1 MRSLRKDSLFL
12 DILFLVLVF
21 ATFRMV
27 SIRYGSR
34 ILQQEIELRKTI
46 IDSLDNVVDSFILAE
61 TEKIRFLTPFLPDMG
76 NEKVD
81 VGTLLGE
88 VKSVR
93 AVYDVDRNMRVRH
106 IFYLEHPNPNYL
118 DNVNLTPRQIAP
130 DMEYAFKTQK
140 TVITKLHSS
149 VATGKYS
156 FSFLFPHAN
165 GILIAEADLQNILE
179 LVRATGVLTTYK
191 DSTVLLINPLNQQVH
206 YSSDSATYPYMQFSP
221 TTPELTSVG
230 GKDYYYTMQHMK
242 VLDLMLVVLT
252 PRHSLESFVGMM
264 RQYMNLLLAC
274 LCLLTLVRW
283 YFIRQS
289 MWKPLALFLE
299 KIKRGENPEFRHQRY
314 QEWDRLE
321 QTYDEA
327 RQRIANMTHS
337 LESAR
342 DFLRLIIDAVPASV
356 LVLDRQGKIVHWN
369 RSAKEVARVEP
380 DAPPAGQVTELFPF
394 LKTIKD
400 NFETVLASEKA
411 FSSRGLPAQVDSTT
425 SYYDLIYSPLSSDAF
440 SGGVLIILDV
450 TRELRKDLQLQ
461 QAQKMDMIGN
471 LAGGLAHDLNNL
483 LGGISGSAEMMGF
496 LILNPTFD
504 HQQFLQYQEM
514 IIQSVSRAAEMVK
527 QLLTLSRKQEVAL
540 QPADL
545 NTILSNVARLAERT
559 LMKCVGLDI
568 RYPEGEAMIMADAPR
583 MEQVFLNLFL
593 NASHAMTTMRP
604 PDVPQGGTIGVRIAQ
619 VTLDAHMRVKHP
631 DCAEG
636 PYWLVAISDSGVG
649 MSPAILQK
657 IFEPFFTTRA
667 KGTGLGLA
675 MVYNIVQYHAGFID
689 VYSEEG
695 LGSTFNVYIPAMTSA
710 SQAPRKPE
718 TGERSIVHGSGMILI
733 ADDDEVMR
741 TTAAD
746 FLVMCGYTVATASNG
761 RECVELYQK
770 LSDRIDAV
778 LLDMVMPVLSGYDVY
793 LKLLMLNP
801 NVKVMLCSGFKQD
814 QRVVKILE
822 LGAVGF
828 VQKPYSLYDLSV
840 AMHKAVSAAKQEKE
854 KPK

>member
-1 MRSLRKDSLFL
+1 MRSLRKDSFFL
-12 DILFLVLVF
+12 DLLFLVLVF
-21 ATFRMV
+21 AAFRLV
-27 SIRYGSR
+27 SIRYGAR

-46 IDSLDNVVDSFILAE
+46 IDSLDNLVDSFILAE
-61 TEKIRFLTPFLPDMG
+61 TEKIRFLTPFLSDMG

-81 VGTLLGE
+81 VGGLLGE

-93 AVYDVDRNMRVRH
+93 AIYNVDRNMRVDH
-106 IFYLEHPNPNYL
+106 ILYLDHPNPHYL
-118 DNVNLTPRQIAP
+118 DNINLTPRQIAP
-130 DMEYAFKTQK
+130 DMEYALQTQK

-149 VATGKYS
+149 VATGQYS

-165 GILIAEADLQNILE
+165 GILIAEADLQNILD

-191 DSTVLLINPLNQQVH
+191 DSTVLLINPRNQQVH

-221 TTPELTSVG
+221 TTPDLTSVG

-252 PRHSLESFVGMM
+252 PRHSLESFVGVM

-274 LCLLTLVRW
+274 LCLLTLIRW

-289 MWKPLALFLE
+289 MWKPLARFLE
-299 KIKRGENPEFRHQRY
+299 KIKRGESSGCNVQHY

-321 QTYDEA
+321 RTYDEA
-327 RQRIANMTHS
+327 RQHIANMTNS

-342 DFLRLIIDAVPASV
+342 DFLRLIIDAFPASV
-356 LVLDRQGKIVHWN
+356 LVLDRQGNIVHWN
-369 RSAKEVARVEP
+369 QEAKCVAHMEA
-380 DAPPAGQVTELFPF
+380 DAPPAGRVMEIFPF
-394 LKTIKD
+394 LKAIKD
-400 NFETVLASEKA
+400 NFETVLASETT
-411 FSSRGLPAQVDSTT
+411 FSSRGLPVQVDSTT
-425 SYYDLIYSPLSSDAF
+425 SYYDLIFSPLSSGTF

-496 LILNPTFD
+496 LILEPSFD
-504 HQQFLQYQEM
+504 NKQFLQYQEM
-514 IIQSVSRAAEMVK
+514 IVQSVSRAAEMVR
-527 QLLTLSRKQEVAL
+527 QLLTLSRKQEVDL
-540 QPADL
+540 RPANL
-545 NTILSNVARLAERT
+545 NLIISNVARLAERT
-559 LMKCVGLDI
+559 LMKSVGLDI
-568 RYPEGEAMIMADAPR
+568 HYPEGEAMVMADAAR

-604 PDVPQGGTIGVRIAQ
+604 PDAEQGGTIGVRIAQ
-619 VTLDAHMRVKHP
+619 VTLGSQLRAKHP
-631 DCAEG
+631 HCSEG

-649 MSPAILQK
+649 MSPDILQK

-675 MVYNIVQYHAGFID
+675 MVYNIIQYHVGFID

-695 LGSTFNVYIPAMTSA
+695 QGSTFNVYIPAMTSGENKT
-710 SQAPRKPE
+710 SKPE
-718 TGERSIVHGSGMILI
+718 PGERAIVRGSGMILV

-746 FLVMCGYTVATASNG
+746 FLVLCGYTVVTASNG

-770 LSDRIDAV
+770 FADRFDAV
-778 LLDMVMPVLSGYDVY
+778 LLDMVMPILSGYDVY

-828 VQKPYSLYDLSV
+828 VQKPYSLHDLSV
-840 AMHKAVSAAKQEKE
+840 AMHKAVTAAKKDKE
-854 KPK
+854 TSK

>member
-1 MRSLRKDSLFL
+1 MRSLRKDSLLL
-12 DILFLVLVF
+12 DLLFLVLVF

-34 ILQQEIELRKTI
+34 ILHQEIELRKTI

-61 TEKIRFLTPFLPDMG
+61 TEKIRFLTPFLSDLG

-81 VGTLLGE
+81 VGALLGD

-93 AVYDVDRNMRVRH
+93 AIYNVNRNMRVSH
-106 IFYLEHPNPNYL
+106 ILYLEHPNPHYL
-118 DNVNLTPRQIAP
+118 DNVNLTPRQIAR
-130 DMEYAFKTQK
+130 DMEYAFQTQK

-149 VATGKYS
+149 VATGQYS

-165 GILIAEADLQNILE
+165 GILIAEADLQNILD

-206 YSSDSATYPYMQFSP
+206 YSSDPATYPYMQFSP
-221 TTPELTSVG
+221 TTPDLTSVG
-230 GKDYYYTMQHMK
+230 GQAYYYTLQHMK

-274 LCLLTLVRW
+274 LCILTLIRW

-299 KIKRGENPEFRHQRY
+299 KIKRGEKAGQSAPRY

-321 QTYDEA
+321 RTYDEA
-327 RQRIANMTHS
+327 RQRIANMTDS

-356 LVLDRQGKIVHWN
+356 LVLDRQGTIVHWN
-369 RSAKEVARVEP
+369 QAAKHVARVEA
-380 DAPPAGQVTELFPF
+380 DAPPAGQVMNLFPF
-394 LKTIKD
+394 LKAIQD
-400 NFETVLASEKA
+400 NFETVLASEKT
-411 FSSRGLPAQVDSTT
+411 FSSRGLPVQVDSTT
-425 SYYDLIYSPLSSDAF
+425 SYYDLIFSPLSSGTF

-471 LAGGLAHDLNNL
+471 MAGGLAHDLNNL

-496 LILNPTFD
+496 LILEPSFD
-504 HQQFLQYQEM
+504 NKQFMQYQDM
-514 IIQSVSRAAEMVK
+514 IVQSVSRAAEMVR
-527 QLLTLSRKQEVAL
+527 QLLTLSRKQEVDL
-540 QPADL
+540 RPANL

-559 LMKCVGLDI
+559 LMKSVGLDI
-568 RYPEGEAMIMADAPR
+568 HYPEGESMVMADAPR

-593 NASHAMTTMRP
+593 NASHAMTSMRP
-604 PDVPQGGTIGVRIAQ
+604 PDAEQGGSIGVRIAQ
-619 VTLDAHMRVKHP
+619 VTLGPQMRTKHP
-631 DCAEG
+631 NCPEG

-649 MSPAILQK
+649 MSPAVLQK

-695 LGSTFNVYIPAMTSA
+695 QGSTFNVYIPAMVGSEKKQNHPDED
-710 SQAPRKPE
+710 S
-718 TGERSIVHGSGMILI
+718 RSIVRGSGMILL

-746 FLVMCGYTVATASNG
+746 FLVMCGYAVVTASNG

-770 LSDRIDAV
+770 LSGRIDAV
-778 LLDMVMPVLSGYDVY
+778 LLDMVMPILSGYDVY

-840 AMHKAVSAAKQEKE
+840 AMHKAVSAAQQEKE
-854 KPK
+854 